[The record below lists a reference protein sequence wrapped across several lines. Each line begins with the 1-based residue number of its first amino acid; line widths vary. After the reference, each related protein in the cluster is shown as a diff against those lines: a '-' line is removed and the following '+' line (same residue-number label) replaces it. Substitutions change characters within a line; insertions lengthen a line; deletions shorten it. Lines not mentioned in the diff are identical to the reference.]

1 MRIESALDPAI
12 PTLRGDIS
20 KLMRAVLNL
29 LTNAL
34 KFTDQGVV
42 MLSAHLVR
50 SAAGVATV
58 RLEVVDTGVGMTDDQ
73 IADATEPYVHA
84 PVEDHGGM
92 GLGLAIVSRAITSLG
107 GSLAISSAGMG
118 MGTRCSFTIDVE
130 EVAPPGFD
138 DAVLSAPEAVQRV
151 MIVDDVEV
159 VLSGARQIVTSLG
172 HNVVHTATDGEEA
185 LRILTT
191 RTDDIDVVFMDIR
204 LPKVFGDA
212 AVAQFRAWEREHRRH
227 KKPLRIYATSGD
239 ASQSMLQ
246 ALEKTGFDGT
256 LAKPV
261 YPASYRQV
269 LSLKASGSAAD
280 GSLLPGGGAGGAGG
294 GGGGGG
300 AAAAPDEAALARQM
314 SSRLPKTVINCADM
328 ISELGFSVDLAVQLL
343 ETAKKYLVKQ
353 RTALHDAAALDGW
366 GGEDAADGAGVAPP
380 STTSVGGI
388 AHSVKGAVE
397 QIFATRLSIASR
409 TLMEHA
415 NAGERAHARAALLV
429 WDQEL
434 EKLLTALS
442 TQTYEVLFERTVHD
456 HGKAEFWAT
465 HSSPSLHP
473 PAPPAVSGQALADKR
488 ASGGA
493 VTPLAPD
500 AGKVVTL
507 QWVKR
512 ALARQQGEQQEII
525 DQIDA
530 QLGAAN

>member
-1 MRIESALDPAI
+1 VFGLQTGIPAVTNHFITVSNGYLPIPVYADWSLDWE
-12 PTLRGDIS
+12 TEN
-20 KLMRAVLNL
+20 K
-29 LTNAL
+29 
-34 KFTDQGVV
+34 
-42 MLSAHLVR
+42 
-50 SAAGVATV
+50 ATV
-58 RLEVVDTGVGMTDDQ
+58 TNTYFAVAVKGLLFDKLQGEQ
-73 IADATEPYVHA
+73 EP
-84 PVEDHGGM
+84 
-92 GLGLAIVSRAITSLG
+92 S
-107 GSLAISSAGMG
+107 
-118 MGTRCSFTIDVE
+118 
-130 EVAPPGFD
+130 
-138 DAVLSAPEAVQRV
+138 
-151 MIVDDVEV
+151 
-159 VLSGARQIVTSLG
+159 QIVTSLG
-172 HNVVHTATDGEEA
+172 HRVVHTATDGEAA

-191 RTDDIDVVFMDIR
+191 RTDEIDVVFMDIR

-212 AVAQFRAWEREHRRH
+212 AVAQFRAWEREHRRG
-227 KKPLRIYATSGD
+227 KPPLRIYATSGD

-246 ALEKTGFDGT
+246 ALERTGFDGT

-269 LSLKASGSAAD
+269 LNCKVHPPGGALLSGSASAVEIE
-280 GSLLPGGGAGGAGG
+280 S
-294 GGGGGG
+294 
-300 AAAAPDEAALARQM
+300 PDEAQLARQM

-366 GGEDAADGAGVAPP
+366 GGATVADGGGVVVP
-380 STTSVGGI
+380 STIASVGGI

-456 HGKAEFWAT
+456 HGKVEFWAT
-465 HSSPSLHP
+465 HSHSP
-473 PAPPAVSGQALADKR
+473 PARRPPAAGAQALADKHD
-488 ASGGA
+488 GA
-493 VTPLAPD
+493 VPLLAPD
-500 AGKVVTL
+500 AGKVATL

-512 ALARQQGEQQEII
+512 VMARQQGEQQEMIE
-525 DQIDA
+525 QIDA
-530 QLGAAN
+530 QLGFGAAS

>member
-1 MRIESALDPAI
+1 
-12 PTLRGDIS
+12 
-20 KLMRAVLNL
+20 
-29 LTNAL
+29 
-34 KFTDQGVV
+34 
-42 MLSAHLVR
+42 
-50 SAAGVATV
+50 
-58 RLEVVDTGVGMTDDQ
+58 
-73 IADATEPYVHA
+73 
-84 PVEDHGGM
+84 
-92 GLGLAIVSRAITSLG
+92 
-107 GSLAISSAGMG
+107 
-118 MGTRCSFTIDVE
+118 
-130 EVAPPGFD
+130 
-138 DAVLSAPEAVQRV
+138 
-151 MIVDDVEV
+151 
-159 VLSGARQIVTSLG
+159 
-172 HNVVHTATDGEEA
+172 
-185 LRILTT
+185 
-191 RTDDIDVVFMDIR
+191 
-204 LPKVFGDA
+204 
-212 AVAQFRAWEREHRRH
+212 
-227 KKPLRIYATSGD
+227 
-239 ASQSMLQ
+239 
-246 ALEKTGFDGT
+246 
-256 LAKPV
+256 
-261 YPASYRQV
+261 
-269 LSLKASGSAAD
+269 
-280 GSLLPGGGAGGAGG
+280 
-294 GGGGGG
+294 
-300 AAAAPDEAALARQM
+300 M

-500 AGKVVTL
+500 AGKVATL